1 MTQAQD
7 CWAANLT
14 ASASALDFGRHKRL
28 PEIALKY

>member
-14 ASASALDFGRHKRL
+14 ASASALDFGTDIKDY
-28 PEIALKY
+28 LKSL